1 MKISKDNA
9 FGKAVKRALQTA
21 LYIFNVFLFAALLAQ
36 SALLL
41 ALAYSVSFA
50 VNDSFVELLHSHLSK
65 QGVVANE
72 NDIRINAKGQVQI
85 RGLSLRFAGT
95 SAEFLNADKVVVD
108 ISVFALLRGEFLVN
122 KIYVENAK
130 INSSEGSEKGWLL
143 EKTSFALSNSGIWWN
158 LEKLRAHFG
167 RVAIRAAGT
176 FSEKIFAQRG
186 KDKPEHKEKAHHKT
200 PAKMWDNFCK
210 FLESGREYADRF
222 GNSALVVNFDATSE
236 GLDSLKLV
244 YGANSVVVPVE
255 NMGDV
260 SFENI
265 AVMVQ
270 MSKQNISKKT
280 AKVMLEAGYADI
292 FGKSTLK
299 NLDAFALVDFENKA
313 LFNAEISAV
322 DVLFDGQRFAYAD
335 IYADKL
341 SLADH
346 IPTMAEIYIKRKG
359 DFYTKLIATR
369 SGANVS
375 AQFNTFENPLFATS
389 FSFMPKVD
397 ELRDF
402 DFSEGVYL
410 AGSADFNME
419 NMQFFV
425 SAKFAGKNCVFYKI
439 PSVESYADITFD
451 SQSGELFAGNAF
463 VASPEGWQI
472 KGDIYQN
479 IKNLDY
485 EFYID
490 GTLRPA
496 AINHFMEDWWS
507 RIMGEFEFKKG
518 FPYANA
524 YIKSRWGDPDF
535 IWCFVSIKGEDALYN
550 NHLFGGVS
558 LKINVDPSVIS
569 IYDVDILDTDKGFA
583 KAALCWTYDPD
594 KGLDKYYERR
604 VIANAN
610 MKSDAL
616 FALGGE
622 DVDELKDVLRFS
634 GYANIDLDLRCANLA
649 REKDAKQ
656 NIKFKFD
663 IPEFIDIGGFPF
675 DSIRGIGT
683 GLDEDFDIKD
693 VSGVFC
699 GGKINL
705 GAFSVK
711 KENKRRFFKAAFDVD
726 GIDQQRAEDFIAALA
741 GAKKKADE
749 APEKGLVDI
758 KGTAQGYL
766 DDFKSINGSATAE
779 LKNENLAKLNILGGI
794 SVALEKLHFPIATF
808 KYDKLLSQVTLE
820 NGELS
825 FQKLEINGTSSTIS
839 GKAKYNC
846 LSDEISAKLYF
857 KWLGGE
863 TLPLISKIAS
873 TAFNPLIGAIQI
885 KVSNTFSDP
894 KYSVSIK
901 PQNIFNSD
909 GTILEQ
915 IDADKL

>member
-1 MKISKDNA
+1 MKVSNDNA
-9 FGKAVKRALQTA
+9 LGKAAKKALRTA
-21 LYIFNVFLFAALLAQ
+21 LYAFNVFLFAALLAE
-36 SALLL
+36 SALLV
-41 ALAYSVSFA
+41 ALAYSLSFG
-50 VNDSFVELLHSHLSK
+50 VNESFVELLHSHLSK
-65 QGVVANE
+65 NGVVAAE
-72 NDIRINAKGQVQI
+72 KDIRLNARGQVEI
-85 RGLSLRFAGT
+85 KGLSLRFAGT

-108 ISVFALLRGEFLVN
+108 ISVFALLRGDFLVS

-130 INSSEGSEKGWLL
+130 VNSSEGSERGWLL
-143 EKTSFALSNSGIWWN
+143 EKTSFALSNSGIWWK

-167 RVAIRAAGT
+167 RVAIRASGT
-176 FSEKIFAQRG
+176 FSERIFAQRQKSG
-186 KDKPEHKEKAHHKT
+186 HETAQKDSAKT
-200 PAKMWDNFCK
+200 PPQMWNAFCK

-236 GLDSLKLV
+236 GLDFLKLV

-265 AVMVQ
+265 VVAAE
-270 MSKQNISKKT
+270 MSKSNISRKT
-280 AKVMLEAGYADI
+280 AKVMLEAGKADI
-292 FGKSTLK
+292 FGKSRLK

-313 LFNAEISAV
+313 LFNAEVSAV
-322 DVLFDGQRFAYAD
+322 DILFDGQKFAYAD
-335 IYADKL
+335 IFADKL

-346 IPTMAEIYIKRKG
+346 MPTMADIYVKRRG
-359 DFYTKLIATR
+359 DFFAKLVANR
-369 SGANVS
+369 SGSNVS
-375 AQFNTFENPLFATS
+375 AKFCTFENPLFATN
-389 FSFMPKVD
+389 FNFVPKIE
-397 ELRDF
+397 ELNDF
-402 DFSEGVYL
+402 DFPEGVYL
-410 AGSADFNME
+410 AGSADFNIE
-419 NMQFFV
+419 NRQFFV
-425 SAKFAGKNCVFYKI
+425 SAKFAGKDCVFYKI
-439 PSVESYADITFD
+439 PSTEACADISFD
-451 SQSGELFAGNAF
+451 SQSFALYADNIF
-463 VASPEGWQI
+463 VASPEGWQVE
-472 KGDIYQN
+472 GSVYQN
-479 IKNLDY
+479 LKNLDY

-490 GTLRPA
+490 GTIRPT
-496 AINHFMEDWWS
+496 AISHFMEDWWR

-535 IWCFVSIKGEDALYN
+535 IWCFVSVKGQDVVYN

-569 IYDVDILDTDKGFA
+569 IYDVDISDTDKGFA
-583 KAALCWTYDPD
+583 KAALCWTYDPNR
-594 KGLDKYYERR
+594 GLDKYYERR
-604 VIANAN
+604 VVANAN
-610 MKSDAL
+610 MKSGAL

-622 DVDELKDVLRFS
+622 DVEELKDVLRFS
-634 GYANIDLDLRCANLA
+634 GYANVDLDLRCANLE

-656 NIKFKFD
+656 KIAFKFD

-675 DSIRGIGT
+675 DSIRGFGS
-683 GLDEDFDIKD
+683 GLDEDFDIKN
-693 VSGVFC
+693 VGGVFC
-699 GGKINL
+699 AGKINL
-705 GAFSVK
+705 GAFSLK
-711 KENKRRFFKAAFDVD
+711 KEGKRRYFNAAFDVD

-741 GAKKKADE
+741 NAEKKDDE
-749 APEKGLVDI
+749 PPEKGLVNVR
-758 KGTAQGYL
+758 GTAQGYL
-766 DDFKSINGSATAE
+766 DDFKSIKGRATAE

-794 SVALEKLHFPIATF
+794 SVALEKLRFPIATF
-808 KYDKLLSQVTLE
+808 KYDNMQTVADLE

-825 FQKLEINGTSSTIS
+825 FQKLEINGASSTIS

-873 TAFNPLIGAIQI
+873 TAFNPLIGTIQI